1 MFTRRFAASMVGTT
15 LTAATLG
22 LAALGFAGTASASST
37 DEAFLAQLQ
46 ADPWRAG
53 VRRLYADGRPADGIA
68 RRVAV
73 GEHSKGLPGLRLW
86 QSTCGGAEK
95 LPGREWL
102 RRPNFGLGFL
112 AAGSH

>member
-46 ADPWRAG
+46 ADGITCRAQRAPSRTRTPSATPSTR
-53 VRRLYADGRPADGIA
+53 VTRPKRSSRRWP
-68 RRVAV
+68 
-73 GEHSKGLPGLRLW
+73 
-86 QSTCGGAEK
+86 
-95 LPGREWL
+95 
-102 RRPNFGLGFL
+102 RRPV
-112 AAGSH
+112 

>member
-46 ADPWRAG
+46 EIGRAH
-53 VRRLYADGRPADGIA
+53 V
-68 RRVAV
+68 
-73 GEHSKGLPGLRLW
+73 
-86 QSTCGGAEK
+86 
-95 LPGREWL
+95 
-102 RRPNFGLGFL
+102 
-112 AAGSH
+112 

>member
-46 ADPWRAG
+46 AD
-53 VRRLYADGRPADGIA
+53 GITLTCPT
-68 RRVAV
+68 
-73 GEHSKGLPGLRLW
+73 SMTPGSAMPLTAAI
-86 QSTCGGAEK
+86 SGY
-95 LPGREWL
+95 REAS
-102 RRPNFGLGFL
+102 P
-112 AAGSH
+112 

>member
-46 ADPWRAG
+46 ADGITPPSAARAIKDAHAVCDALDEG
-53 VRRLYADGRPADGIA
+53 HSAKAVIKA
-68 RRVAV
+68 VAKAT
-73 GEHSKGLPGLRLW
+73 GLSAKGAK
-86 QSTCGGAEK
+86 TFAVD
-95 LPGREWL
+95 
-102 RRPNFGLGFL
+102 
-112 AAGSH
+112 AASAYCPRYVTSS

>member
-46 ADPWRAG
+46 ADGITPPSAARAIKDAHAVCDALDEG
-53 VRRLYADGRPADGIA
+53 HSAKAVIKAVAKATGLSARAPRRSPLTP
-68 RRVAV
+68 
-73 GEHSKGLPGLRLW
+73 
-86 QSTCGGAEK
+86 
-95 LPGREWL
+95 
-102 RRPNFGLGFL
+102 RRPT
-112 AAGSH
+112 ARST

>member
-46 ADPWRAG
+46 ADGITPPSAARAIKDAHA
-53 VRRLYADGRPADGIA
+53 VCDAPSTRVTRPKRSSRRWP
-68 RRVAV
+68 
-73 GEHSKGLPGLRLW
+73 
-86 QSTCGGAEK
+86 
-95 LPGREWL
+95 
-102 RRPNFGLGFL
+102 RRPV
-112 AAGSH
+112 